1 MLRTN
6 GMNGAMIEQN
16 PFMLSLSKHSSLL
29 FNSLSKFETNL
40 RLDFGF
46 RASDF
51 FAVRPSAKADISL
64 TQSHLRAPEPLAV
77 NIDEIVVRGYWTLVQ
92 CDQSLSSRSLRQIL
106 TEFSDAHG
114 WDGLERSRLAAA
126 WTRCA
131 RMALSASC
139 RVSKI

>member
-64 TQSHLRAPEPLAV
+64 TQSHLRALEPLAV
-77 NIDEIVVRGYWTLVQ
+77 NIDEIVVRAYWTLVQ
-92 CDQSLSSRSLRQIL
+92 HISCLAVLCNRLSQNFR
-106 TEFSDAHG
+106 
-114 WDGLERSRLAAA
+114 RSRLGGF
-126 WTRCA
+126 
-131 RMALSASC
+131 
-139 RVSKI
+139 

>member
-92 CDQSLSSRSLRQIL
+92 YGSFVVQPFSAAESHNV
-106 TEFSDAHG
+106 SDAHG
-114 WDGLERSRLAAA
+114 WGDFATSTLATA
-126 WTRCA
+126 
-131 RMALSASC
+131 
-139 RVSKI
+139 

>member
-1 MLRTN
+1 
-6 GMNGAMIEQN
+6 
-16 PFMLSLSKHSSLL
+16 L

-92 CDQSLSSRSLRQIL
+92 CRSIVVQSLFAANSHRI
-106 TEFSDAHG
+106 SDAHG
-114 WDGLERSRLAAA
+114 WGDFERSRLAAA
-126 WTRCA
+126 
-131 RMALSASC
+131 
-139 RVSKI
+139 

>member
-1 MLRTN
+1 
-6 GMNGAMIEQN
+6 MNGAMIEQN

-92 CDQSLSSRSLRQIL
+92 YGSFVVQPFSTADSHRI
-106 TEFSDAHG
+106 SDAHG
-114 WDGLERSRLAAA
+114 WDGLERSRLSTA